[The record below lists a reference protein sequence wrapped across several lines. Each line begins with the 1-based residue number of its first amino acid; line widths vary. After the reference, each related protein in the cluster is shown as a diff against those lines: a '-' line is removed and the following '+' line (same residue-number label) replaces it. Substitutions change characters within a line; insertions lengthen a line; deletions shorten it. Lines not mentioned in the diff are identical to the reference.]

1 MGETS
6 TKKGFFKS
14 VKKEFKK
21 IIWPDK
27 KSAAKQTIAVLI
39 ITVVLGVVI
48 KVLDTL
54 IQTGIDAIC

>member
-14 VKKEFKK
+14 VRKEFKK

-39 ITVVLGVVI
+39 ITVILGVII
-48 KVLDTL
+48 KLLDTL
-54 IQTGIDAIC
+54 IQSGIDVIC